1 MLNKKDRKRIKIIIG
16 ALIIIDLLVLGY
28 YLLDAFV
35 LPPDGVNFYNEHFCA
50 MICLFIV
57 GVIALLLP
65 MVGTTKYGDGKGDS
79 MMIVV
84 GFLLMLCAIISVIYS
99 FLGI

>member
-1 MLNKKDRKRIKIIIG
+1 MLSKKERFRIKIIIG
-16 ALIIIDLLVLGY
+16 VLIVIDLLILGY

-35 LPPDGVNFYNEHFCA
+35 IPPDGVNFYNEHFCA

-84 GFLLMLCAIISVIYS
+84 GFLLILCGIISVIYS
-99 FLGI
+99 FLSI